1 MWFLVSTLLFG
12 MDPMTLFD
20 TLPLASPAPFQ
31 LLGRWALDS
40 IPDSYNPDGS
50 IRPRPLH
57 LEAPQPVAPV
67 QSLDCETMCNRSD
80 ARILTRLEAIEQGLH
95 FLLVED
101 NGLQFVVVENN
112 GLRLR
117 RLEDLFA
124 PFVPL
129 VILYL
134 IPLCFCLTRRHTP
147 REAKEEGSTA
157 VQV

>member
-12 MDPMTLFD
+12 MDLMTLFD

-31 LLGRWALDS
+31 VRWALDS
-40 IPDSYNPDGS
+40 VPDSYPDGS

-80 ARILTRLEAIEQGLH
+80 ARILTRLEAIEQGLQ

-101 NGLQFVVVENN
+101 NGLRFVIVEHN
-112 GLRLR
+112 GLQLR
-117 RLEDLFA
+117 CLDDLLA

-129 VILYL
+129 VILCL
-134 IPLCFCLTRRHTP
+134 IPLCFCLTRRQTP